1 MDATLILR
9 RLFAAG
15 VRLDLKGDGLSAWPA
30 SSLNDEL
37 RALIRGHKPEL
48 IAYLTEAHRTT
59 AELIEASMRACDFH
73 GDGLQAREQMQRDC
87 LDTPPHLRADL
98 RDYFNQTYR
107 AKP

>member
-1 MDATLILR
+1 MDAAAILR
-9 RLFAAG
+9 QLYAAG
-15 VRLDLKGDGLSAWPA
+15 VRLELQGDRLSASPA
-30 SSLNDEL
+30 SRLTDDL